1 MQVDPATFEATIREG
16 PGEEESSS
24 SDQGEQCDWEA
35 STEEEAE
42 VVQAISAKAE
52 IIEDPVTKME
62 VEEEPAPPRR
72 RRKLQFGSA
81 QILLLQ
87 AIGDADAAN
96 WSSLQQCIQ
105 AHGSTGNTKSEL
117 LKRLEQLA
125 DLRQESR
132 QGAIEALQS
141 ERKWP

>member
-72 RRKLQFGSA
+72 AKERKKKVEEGSEA
-81 QILLLQ
+81 RIAPGPPDVNQDMDLCAHRLGSFSEANSALPLLELCGLLLWSHT
-87 AIGDADAAN
+87 AAMADG
-96 WSSLQQCIQ
+96 SGRLQRF
-105 AHGSTGNTKSEL
+105 G
-117 LKRLEQLA
+117 
-125 DLRQESR
+125 LR
-132 QGAIEALQS
+132 
-141 ERKWP
+141 